1 MTTPLKSC
9 PHCGA
14 KNCCISQGH
23 SYCYAQCFGCK
34 MFGPN
39 CDTAAEAAAAWNALP
54 RPSDVAALQARA
66 EAAEAER
73 DQLAERVAG
82 LEAAAASVDHTEL
95 RERLADLEHR
105 QWAHWTRYL
114 LTKMGIMHESGGL
127 SARALLHNP
136 DVRLTLLRWESQVNI
151 AYSNLSES
159 EKNSGRVWADKVLA
173 IVKPAVPVEWREGV
187 PMLAD
192 VVAHEERG
200 GLWVMHHPK
209 GAPILAWLYDGDD
222 DGVLVK
228 QTARA
233 GFRRRVTV
241 VDEQCQ
247 WRPCRADGTPAPWP
261 VHPSETADDIDPVA
275 MIEADTKFDRMGIV
289 EVADAE

>member
-1 MTTPLKSC
+1 MTTLEPC
-9 PHCGA
+9 PHCGNA
-14 KNCCISQGH
+14 HNEYQDYSFQHWISCP
-23 SYCYAQCFGCK
+23 SCE
-34 MFGPN
+34 MLGP
-39 CDTAAEAAAAWNALP
+39 DSPSEEEAAAAWNALP
-54 RPSDVAALQARA
+54 RPSDVTALKARA

-159 EKNSGRVWADKVLA
+159 EKNSGREWADKVLA
-173 IVKPAVPVEWREGV
+173 LLRNLPG
-187 PMLAD
+187 
-192 VVAHEERG
+192 
-200 GLWVMHHPK
+200 
-209 GAPILAWLYDGDD
+209 
-222 DGVLVK
+222 
-228 QTARA
+228 
-233 GFRRRVTV
+233 
-241 VDEQCQ
+241 
-247 WRPCRADGTPAPWP
+247 
-261 VHPSETADDIDPVA
+261 
-275 MIEADTKFDRMGIV
+275 
-289 EVADAE
+289 